1 MAFKERNMVIVF
13 DETTNYDPILLSNT
27 PKRHLETSAAN
38 IWDLVQSD
46 QWNLLVFA
54 NFFTVSAHYAQ
65 TE

>member
-38 IWDLVQSD
+38 I
-46 QWNLLVFA
+46 
-54 NFFTVSAHYAQ
+54 
-65 TE
+65 